1 MAKFQIYTYMFRP
14 VMENKMEI
22 PFEEFQKID
31 VQDSLDRKQELT
43 SEVLDNNE
51 KLKFKFNTVEY
62 AHKMYIGQ
70 NGIYVLRIANTG
82 HKPAKVE
89 NNFKV
94 MKQQNHPSCIVIID
108 NRQDRQIIAI
118 EHNSAF
124 GKDPSLAVIIQT
136 TLRKALQNYRLTLD
150 VTQKYH
156 TSEFWQVVDNSMMLR
171 GIDYVDFPFAYPNL
185 PEISDMVGEYMNN
198 IARQTN
204 SEPTLKLKGQNN
216 ESVNLSREAQWLLS
230 AIKACAASGRP
241 ILIKPKGSELR
252 KIGVDSPVYEE
263 ISDETLTELD
273 QKELFDSKYNIIV
286 EFLNTIKVVYD

>member
-136 TLRKALQNYRLTLD
+136 TLRKALKNYRLTLD

-216 ESVNLSREAQWLLS
+216 ESVNLSREDQWLLS

>member
-14 VMENKMEI
+14 VMENQIEI

-31 VQDSLDRKQELT
+31 VQDSLDRKQDLT

-70 NGIYVLRIANTG
+70 DGIYVLRIANSG

-89 NNFKV
+89 TNFKV
-94 MKQQNHPSCIVIID
+94 MKQENHPSCIVIID
-108 NRQDRQIIAI
+108 NRKDRQIIAI

-124 GKDPSLAVIIQT
+124 GKDPSLAVIIQN
-136 TLRKALQNYRLTLD
+136 TLRKALQYYRLTLD
-150 VTQKYH
+150 VTPKFH
-156 TSEFWQVVDNSMMLR
+156 TSEFWQVVDTSMMLK
-171 GIDYVDFPFAYPNL
+171 GIDSVDFPFAYPNL
-185 PEISDMVGEYMNN
+185 PEISDMVGDYMTDV
-198 IARQTN
+198 ARRTN

-216 ESVNLSREAQWLLS
+216 ESLRLSREDLWLLS

-263 ISDETLTELD
+263 ISDVALDGLD
-273 QKELFDSKYNIIV
+273 QKDFFDSKCNIIV
-286 EFLNTIKVVYD
+286 EFLNTIKLVYE

>member
-14 VMENKMEI
+14 VMENQMEI

-31 VQDSLDRKQELT
+31 VQDSLDIKQDVT
-43 SEVLDNNE
+43 SEVLNDNE

-70 NGIYVLRIANTG
+70 DGIYVLRIANTG

-89 NNFKV
+89 TNFKV
-94 MKQQNHPSCIVIID
+94 IKQKNHPSCIVIID
-108 NRQDRQIIAI
+108 NRKDRQIIAI

-136 TLRKALQNYRLTLD
+136 TLRKALQNHRLTLD
-150 VTQKYH
+150 VTPKFH
-156 TSEFWQVVDNSMMLR
+156 TSEFWQVVDTSMMLK
-171 GIDYVDFPFAYPNL
+171 GIEYVDFPFAYPNL
-185 PEISDMVGEYMNN
+185 PKISDMVGDYMNN
-198 IARQTN
+198 VARQTN
-204 SEPTLKLKGQNN
+204 SELTLHLKGQNK
-216 ESVNLSREAQWLLS
+216 ESVRLSREDLWLLS

-263 ISDETLTELD
+263 ISDVALDELD
-273 QKELFDSKYNIIV
+273 QKDLFNSKYDIIV
-286 EFLNTIKVVYD
+286 EFLNTIKLVYE

>member
-14 VMENKMEI
+14 VMENQIEI

-31 VQDSLDRKQELT
+31 VQDSLDRKQDLT
-43 SEVLDNNE
+43 SEVLDDNE

-70 NGIYVLRIANTG
+70 DGIYVLRIANSG

-89 NNFKV
+89 TNFKV
-94 MKQQNHPSCIVIID
+94 MKQENHPSCIVIID
-108 NRQDRQIIAI
+108 NRKDRQIIAI

-124 GKDPSLAVIIQT
+124 GKDPSLAVIIQN
-136 TLRKALQNYRLTLD
+136 TLRKALQYYRLTLD
-150 VTQKYH
+150 VTPKFH
-156 TSEFWQVVDNSMMLR
+156 TSEFWQVVDTSMMLK
-171 GIDYVDFPFAYPNL
+171 GIDSVDFPFAYPNL
-185 PEISDMVGEYMNN
+185 PEISDMVGDYMTDV
-198 IARQTN
+198 ARRTN

-216 ESVNLSREAQWLLS
+216 ESLRLSREDLWLLS

-263 ISDETLTELD
+263 ISDVALDGLD
-273 QKELFDSKYNIIV
+273 QKDFFDSKYNIIV
-286 EFLNTIKVVYD
+286 EFLNTIKLVYE

>member
-150 VTQKYH
+150 ITQKYH
-156 TSEFWQVVDNSMMLR
+156 TSEFWQVVDNSMMLK

-216 ESVNLSREAQWLLS
+216 ESVNLSREDQWLLS

-286 EFLNTIKVVYD
+286 EFLNTIKIVYD

>member
-216 ESVNLSREAQWLLS
+216 ESVNLSREDQWLLS

-273 QKELFDSKYNIIV
+273 QKELFDV
-286 EFLNTIKVVYD
+286 TIQQ

>member
-216 ESVNLSREAQWLLS
+216 ESVNLSREDQWLLS

-241 ILIKPKGSELR
+241 ILIKPKGSELM

>member
-70 NGIYVLRIANTG
+70 NGIYVFRIANTG

-156 TSEFWQVVDNSMMLR
+156 TSEFWQVVDTSMMSK

-204 SEPTLKLKGQNN
+204 SEPTLKLKGQNK
-216 ESVNLSREAQWLLS
+216 ESVNLSREDQWLLS

-286 EFLNTIKVVYD
+286 EFLNTIKIVYD

>member
-1 MAKFQIYTYMFRP
+1 MFRP

-216 ESVNLSREAQWLLS
+216 ESVNLSREDQWLLS

-241 ILIKPKGSELR
+241 IIIKPKGSELR

-286 EFLNTIKVVYD
+286 EFLNTIKIVYD

>member
-1 MAKFQIYTYMFRP
+1 MFRP

-31 VQDSLDRKQELT
+31 VQDSLERKQELT

-216 ESVNLSREAQWLLS
+216 ESVNLSREDQWLLS

>member
-118 EHNSAF
+118 EHNKAF

-216 ESVNLSREAQWLLS
+216 ESVNLSREDQWLLS

-286 EFLNTIKVVYD
+286 EFLNTIKIVYD

>member
-156 TSEFWQVVDNSMMLR
+156 TSEFWQVVDSSMMSK

-216 ESVNLSREAQWLLS
+216 ESVNLSREDQWLLS

-241 ILIKPKGSELR
+241 IIIKPKGSELR

-286 EFLNTIKVVYD
+286 EFLNTIKIVYD

>member
-1 MAKFQIYTYMFRP
+1 M
-14 VMENKMEI
+14 
-22 PFEEFQKID
+22 
-31 VQDSLDRKQELT
+31 QDSLDRKQELT

-216 ESVNLSREAQWLLS
+216 ESVNLSREDQWLLS

>member
-216 ESVNLSREAQWLLS
+216 ESVNLSREDQWLLS

-241 ILIKPKGSELR
+241 ILIKLKGSELR

>member
-216 ESVNLSREAQWLLS
+216 ESVNLSREDQWLLS
-230 AIKACAASGRP
+230 AIKACAASGSP

>member
-156 TSEFWQVVDNSMMLR
+156 TSEFWQVVDNSMMLK

-216 ESVNLSREAQWLLS
+216 ESVNLSREDQWLLS

-263 ISDETLTELD
+263 ISDEALTELD

-286 EFLNTIKVVYD
+286 EFLNTIKIVYD